1 MVIRFGESLI
11 SDGGRVDHTSS
22 REYLQQTGLS
32 TQKSVVCGGGDCDV
46 LSWQTVSLLEAVL
59 SWPAK
64 VFENM
69 ETSGNVRLLG
79 RERVSVTES
88 KRKTLISGHLVA

>member
-32 TQKSVVCGGGDCDV
+32 TQKSVACGGGDCEL
-46 LSWQTVSLLEAVL
+46 LSWHTVSLPLKL
-59 SWPAK
+59 FPLGLQK
-64 VFENM
+64 VFEN
-69 ETSGNVRLLG
+69 NRKRLAMSDSWGENESRSLRANG
-79 RERVSVTES
+79 R
-88 KRKTLISGHLVA
+88 H